1 MQKARLQRPRRSAT
15 AASGHAASTARA
27 TSSAQACSSLG
38 SEGPHVPQP
47 LAPLPQH
54 SEQVVAQGA
63 RPRLS
68 VVRVRHQ
75 EADCQRNCVEPADE
89 SPRPADAPV
98 GPRPPDLAGSEL
110 GGELMVAVLQER
122 ASKMFVSGAC
132 RPVTL
137 YGAALAAVTASGVLC
152 GSLHA
157 HEVSACYLKLG
168 RYVLYSIFTALCGC
182 QWLSSWSNMFIM
194 RVFRVE
200 SLLLSPDSSLWAFLG
215 CTWP

>member
-1 MQKARLQRPRRSAT
+1 MLAT
-15 AASGHAASTARA
+15 LDPA
-27 TSSAQACSSLG
+27 
-38 SEGPHVPQP
+38 
-47 LAPLPQH
+47 PQH
-54 SEQVVAQGA
+54 STNSTSNVSAAEQAVAQGA
-63 RPRLS
+63 RPQRS
-68 VVRVRHQ
+68 AARVRHQ
-75 EADCQRNCVEPADE
+75 QADCQRTGVEPADE

-110 GGELMVAVLQER
+110 AGELMVPVLQER

-137 YGAALAAVTASGVLC
+137 CGAALAAVTASGVLC

-168 RYVLYSIFTALCGC
+168 RSVLYSIFTALCGC

-194 RVFRVE
+194 RGFRVE